1 MVEDDGGPA
10 WGITNYVDS
19 FYTELSHFA
28 SIVMRVESPYHP
40 LADARDALAIVE
52 AAERS
57 VENDGVF

>member
-1 MVEDDGGPA
+1 
-10 WGITNYVDS
+10 VDS

-28 SIVMRVESPYHP
+28 SIVDTGGKPLST

-57 VENDGVF
+57 VEKGGASEPVRYDS